1 MLLIWTSGLASKDF
15 NKICTIVLFWCKAK
29 SPSFVTVVTITA
41 KPVLSGNPSGMAYWP
56 LNTGWLFNP
65 GLTNVRVI
73 MENEGSQR
81 IKYLPVSLHKLT
93 ITFST
98 SSWNKRKKV
107 KTTVLMPYTVMHCY
121 GTSSQSDRLIHICH
135 AVAVLSQEI
144 EKALFLH
151 SNGCHLTK
159 VYRGEDNTT

>member
-15 NKICTIVLFWCKAK
+15 NKICNIVLFWCKAK

-41 KPVLSGNPSGMAYWP
+41 KPVLSGNPLGMAYWP

-81 IKYLPVSLHKLT
+81 IKYLPVSHDKLT

-98 SSWNKRKKV
+98 SSWNKRKK
-107 KTTVLMPYTVMHCY
+107 LRPL
-121 GTSSQSDRLIHICH
+121 DAIHSYALLWYIFSKWPFNTH
-135 AVAVLSQEI
+135 LSR
-144 EKALFLH
+144 
-151 SNGCHLTK
+151 SGCFVSGDWKSFVSAQQWLPLDK
-159 VYRGEDNTT
+159 GL